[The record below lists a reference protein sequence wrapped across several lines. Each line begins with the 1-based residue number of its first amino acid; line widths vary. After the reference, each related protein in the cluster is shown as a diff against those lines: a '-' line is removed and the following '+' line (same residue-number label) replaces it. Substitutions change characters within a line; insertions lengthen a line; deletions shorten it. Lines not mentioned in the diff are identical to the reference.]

1 LKILCANPSKQF
13 LSYQDDI
20 EAAVVRVLRGSQ
32 YVLGEEVSSLES
44 EFAEFIGTEH
54 AIGVA
59 NGTDALELALRAL
72 NIGPGDEVITVSHT
86 AVATVAAIHAV
97 GAVPVLADIKL
108 NTYTIDSDQL
118 KTLVS
123 PKTKALI
130 AVHIYGHP
138 ADLDAVEGFCKAHKI
153 HLIEDASQAHGA
165 YWKGQKIGTFGVI
178 NCFSCYPTKNLGAIG
193 DAGLITTNSQ
203 ELNTKIRMLREYG
216 WKDRYISQIPGRN
229 SRLDELQ
236 AAILRIKLRHLSAD
250 NSKREAIALRYSNGI
265 KNSLVS
271 LPFIDGHAKP
281 AYHLYVL
288 RALNRD
294 ALLEHLR
301 ANNVYPG
308 IHYPVPIHLQ
318 PAYKNNIRI
327 ASSMN
332 VTESVASQVISLPI
346 YPELDFDSVD
356 FVIELINSLSFHG
369 N

>member
-72 NIGPGDEVITVSHT
+72 NVGPGDEVITVSHT

-130 AVHIYGHP
+130 AVHRYTWLRMPLKHMARTGRVKKLGHLESLT
-138 ADLDAVEGFCKAHKI
+138 ALVVT
-153 HLIEDASQAHGA
+153 Q
-165 YWKGQKIGTFGVI
+165 
-178 NCFSCYPTKNLGAIG
+178 
-193 DAGLITTNSQ
+193 
-203 ELNTKIRMLREYG
+203 
-216 WKDRYISQIPGRN
+216 
-229 SRLDELQ
+229 
-236 AAILRIKLRHLSAD
+236 LRI
-250 NSKREAIALRYSNGI
+250 
-265 KNSLVS
+265 
-271 LPFIDGHAKP
+271 
-281 AYHLYVL
+281 
-288 RALNRD
+288 
-294 ALLEHLR
+294 
-301 ANNVYPG
+301 
-308 IHYPVPIHLQ
+308 
-318 PAYKNNIRI
+318 
-327 ASSMN
+327 
-332 VTESVASQVISLPI
+332 
-346 YPELDFDSVD
+346 
-356 FVIELINSLSFHG
+356 
-369 N
+369 